1 MTADRPARPRG
12 RFDLQRRIGVLLG
25 LCCGAGVAV
34 QARINGDLGD
44 RIDDGIAAA
53 VISFGSGLILLAIV
67 CGVSRRLRSGLGE
80 IRRSV
85 RTGPLRWWHLL
96 GGLCGAFFV
105 ACQGLSVAT
114 IGVTA
119 FTIAVVAGQLTSGLV
134 VDRLGVGPA
143 GITPVTPVR
152 LGAAALAIGAV
163 CLAALGRSG
172 GDSGSGAGA
181 AYLLIALPALAGL
194 GLAWQQAVNGRVAT
208 VGGPVP
214 ATTIN
219 FATGTAGLLVVEA
232 VQIARIGWPSGFPT
246 EPWLYF
252 GGAIGVFFIAVAA
265 LIVRWIGVLL
275 FGLTSVSGQLIGS
288 VVLDVLAPAG
298 TRLSVLTI
306 VGCVLTLVAA
316 AIAVVAQGR
325 HTGSDRKP
333 VEKRRTRA

>member
-1 MTADRPARPRG
+1 MTAVRERTDV
-12 RFDLQRRIGVLLG
+12 RRWIGVMLG

-44 RIDDGIAAA
+44 RLNDGIAAA
-53 VISFGSGLILLAIV
+53 VISFGSGLILLLV
-67 CGVSRRLRSGLGE
+67 VSGFSGRMRTGLAA

-85 RTGPLRWWHLL
+85 HAGRLRWWHLL

-143 GITPVTPVR
+143 GVTPVTPVR
-152 LGAAALAIGAV
+152 LGAAALAVGAV
-163 CLAALGRSG
+163 CVAALGRSG
-172 GDSGSGAGA
+172 GESGSGGGA
-181 AYLLIALPALAGL
+181 AFLLIALPALAGL
-194 GLAWQQAVNGRVAT
+194 GLAWQQAVNGRLAT

-219 FATGTAGLLVVEA
+219 FATGTVGLLVVEA
-232 VQIARIGWPSGFPT
+232 AQLARIGWPTGFPT
-246 EPWLYF
+246 EPWLYL

-288 VVLDVLAPAG
+288 VVLDVVAPTG
-298 TRLSVLTI
+298 NRLSMLTI
-306 VGCVLTLVAA
+306 VGCVLTLLAA
-316 AIAVVAQGR
+316 VIGVLGQGR
-325 HTGSDRKP
+325 TAARN
-333 VEKRRTRA
+333 

>member
-1 MTADRPARPRG
+1 MTAVRERTDV
-12 RFDLQRRIGVLLG
+12 RRWIGVLLG

-44 RIDDGIAAA
+44 RLNDGIAAA
-53 VISFGSGLILLAIV
+53 VISFGSGLLLLLV
-67 CGVSRRLRSGLGE
+67 VSGFSGRLRAGLAA

-85 RTGPLRWWHLL
+85 HAGRLRWWHLL

-143 GITPVTPVR
+143 GVTPVTPVR
-152 LGAAALAIGAV
+152 LGAAALAVGAV
-163 CLAALGRSG
+163 CVAALGRSG
-172 GDSGSGAGA
+172 GVSGSGGGA

-194 GLAWQQAVNGRVAT
+194 GLAWQQAVNGRLAT

-219 FATGTAGLLVVEA
+219 FATGTVGLLVVEA
-232 VQIARIGWPSGFPT
+232 AQLARIGWPTGFPT
-246 EPWLYF
+246 EPWLYL

-288 VVLDVLAPAG
+288 VVLDVVAPTG
-298 TRLSVLTI
+298 TRLSMLTV
-306 VGCVLTLVAA
+306 VGCVLTLLAA
-316 AIAVVAQGR
+316 VIGVLGQGR
-325 HTGSDRKP
+325 TAAPD
-333 VEKRRTRA
+333 

>member
-1 MTADRPARPRG
+1 MTAARERT
-12 RFDLQRRIGVLLG
+12 DVRRWIGVLLG

-44 RIDDGIAAA
+44 RLNDGIAAA
-53 VISFGSGLILLAIV
+53 VISFGSGLILLLIV
-67 CGVSRRLRSGLGE
+67 SGFSGRMRIGLAA

-85 RTGPLRWWHLL
+85 HAGRLRWWHLL

-134 VDRLGVGPA
+134 VDRLGVSPA

-152 LGAAALAIGAV
+152 LGAAALAVAAV
-163 CLAALGRSG
+163 GVAALGRSG
-172 GDSGSGAGA
+172 GESASGGGA

-194 GLAWQQAVNGRVAT
+194 GLAWQQAVNGRLAT

-232 VQIARIGWPSGFPT
+232 AQLARIGRPTGFPT
-246 EPWLYF
+246 EPWLYL

-288 VVLDVLAPAG
+288 VVLDVVAPTG
-298 TRLSVLTI
+298 TRLSALTV
-306 VGCVLTLVAA
+306 VGCVLTLLAA
-316 AIAVVAQGR
+316 AIGVLAQGR
-325 HTGSDRKP
+325 TTERPERLS
-333 VEKRRTRA
+333 

>member
-1 MTADRPARPRG
+1 MTAVRERTDV
-12 RFDLQRRIGVLLG
+12 RRWIGVLLG

-44 RIDDGIAAA
+44 RLNDGIAAA
-53 VISFGSGLILLAIV
+53 VISFGSGLLLLLL
-67 CGVSRRLRSGLGE
+67 VSGFSGRMRTGLAA

-85 RTGPLRWWHLL
+85 HAGRLRWWHLL

-143 GITPVTPVR
+143 GVTPVTPVR
-152 LGAAALAIGAV
+152 LGAAVLAVGAV
-163 CLAALGRSG
+163 CVAALGRSG
-172 GDSGSGAGA
+172 GESGAGGGA

-194 GLAWQQAVNGRVAT
+194 GLAWQQAVNGRLAT

-219 FATGTAGLLVVEA
+219 FATGTVGLLVVEA
-232 VQIARIGWPSGFPT
+232 AQLARIGWPTGFPT
-246 EPWLYF
+246 EPWLYL

-265 LIVRWIGVLL
+265 VIVRWIGVLL

-288 VVLDVLAPAG
+288 VVLDVVAPTG
-298 TRLSVLTI
+298 TRLSTLTV
-306 VGCVLTLVAA
+306 VGCGLTLLAA
-316 AIAVVAQGR
+316 AIGVLGQGR
-325 HTGSDRKP
+325 AEPD
-333 VEKRRTRA
+333 

>member
-1 MTADRPARPRG
+1 MTAARERT
-12 RFDLQRRIGVLLG
+12 DVRRWIGVLLG

-44 RIDDGIAAA
+44 RLNDGIAAA
-53 VISFGSGLILLAIV
+53 VISFGSGLILLLV
-67 CGVSRRLRSGLGE
+67 VSGFSGRMRTGLAA

-85 RTGPLRWWHLL
+85 HAGRLRWWHLL

-134 VDRLGVGPA
+134 VDRLGVSPA

-152 LGAAALAIGAV
+152 LGAAALAVAAV
-163 CLAALGRSG
+163 GVAALGRSG
-172 GDSGSGAGA
+172 GESGSGGGA

-194 GLAWQQAVNGRVAT
+194 GLAWQQAVNGRLAT

-232 VQIARIGWPSGFPT
+232 AQLARIGWPTGFPT
-246 EPWLYF
+246 EPWLYL

-288 VVLDVLAPAG
+288 VVLDVVAPTG

-306 VGCVLTLVAA
+306 AGCVLTLLAA
-316 AIAVVAQGR
+316 AIGVLAQGR
-325 HTGSDRKP
+325 TT
-333 VEKRRTRA
+333 ERA